1 MALFLGPLYPI
12 SSSTRAARRPIHPAV
27 RRPELRRP
35 VPLGSAGLSGRIPF
49 ISARGD
55 DLRVGDDQPELTET
69 PRVAGF
75 AFFWRIRAGLLRRAV
90 TLHGELASDLIAI
103 VRAESRTWA
112 IDVGEIRTTGSP
124 AAIKSRS
131 IRRVMCRQS
140 SIAHNRC
147 SPSLAQLV
155 GIGAALAVIRA
166 AAPPVRCLCRC
177 P

>member
-1 MALFLGPLYPI
+1 
-12 SSSTRAARRPIHPAV
+12 
-27 RRPELRRP
+27 
-35 VPLGSAGLSGRIPF
+35 
-49 ISARGD
+49 
-55 DLRVGDDQPELTET
+55 
-69 PRVAGF
+69 
-75 AFFWRIRAGLLRRAV
+75 V

-155 GIGAALAVIRA
+155 GIGAGTSRDQSGGPLCDVCVDARSRKRSRRRRRRLTLGSHVGLLLGGGGTLLGQPLPRRASASRQRSAVPRLHALSLRA
-166 AAPPVRCLCRC
+166 RRFGPRFALSRLAFSSSSACSWF
-177 P
+177 